1 MTLSPNFPTM
11 DYMSENEKSS
21 RGNAYT
27 PLLVFLLIIAAFL
40 VGTLWTKVQYLEKGG
55 VASVKTQT
63 GSQPQAPDNPPPSAP
78 TKIEVEK
85 LRANDHIKGNK
96 NARILL
102 IEYSDLECPFCKR
115 FHPTAQQVVDTYKG
129 KVAWVYRHFPIEQ
142 LHSKAPKE
150 AEAVECAYEQQGNDG
165 FWKLTDKIFEITP
178 ANDGLDPNTL
188 PDLAA
193 QVGLDK
199 EKFVSCL
206 ESGKMAARV
215 QKDEE
220 SGVKAGVTG
229 TPGNI
234 LLDTKTGKTVALRGA
249 EPFESVKAAIDNL
262 LKES

>member
-1 MTLSPNFPTM
+1 MVKDVLT
-11 DYMSENEKSS
+11 DQK
-21 RGNAYT
+21 GNTYT
-27 PLLVFLLIIAAFL
+27 PLLVLLLIIASFL
-40 VGTLWTKVQYLEKGG
+40 VGTLWTKVQYLEKGAVPSSG
-55 VASVKTQT
+55 TRTTQ
-63 GSQPQAPDNPPPSAP
+63 QAPSGDTPESAP
-78 TKIEVEK
+78 AKIEVEK
-85 LRANDHIKGNK
+85 LRNDDKIKGNK

-129 KVAWVYRHFPIEQ
+129 QVAWVYRHFPIEQ

-165 FWKLTDKIFEITP
+165 FWKLTDKIFEVTP
-178 ANDGLDPNTL
+178 ANDGLDLDTL

-193 QVGLDK
+193 QVGLDR
-199 EKFVSCL
+199 EKFTSCL

-220 SGVKAGVTG
+220 SGIKAGVTG

-234 LLDTKTGKTVALRGA
+234 LLDTKTGKTAALRGA